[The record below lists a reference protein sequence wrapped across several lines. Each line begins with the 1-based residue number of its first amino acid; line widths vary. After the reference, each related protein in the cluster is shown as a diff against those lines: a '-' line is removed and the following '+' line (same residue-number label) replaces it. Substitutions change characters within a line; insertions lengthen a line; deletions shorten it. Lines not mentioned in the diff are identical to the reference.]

1 MRIAQSRFVTL
12 MGQGARLE
20 RALINFMLDL
30 HGGKGYREVLPPI
43 LVNSASLT
51 GSATAAEVH
60 TVTGANVEIDVLPV
74 EDLDLLVA
82 GTAVARKRVGQRV
95 FAGEV
100 AMRFAVG
107 DADVHIGIDGG
118 VATGTH
124 LLNKFSWGIAPSG
137 FYVRN
142 NFVGV
147 PVHQYG
153 AIIKP
158 VHAKALRFRTRQAAT
173 KSNPRGKFNPFQ
185 FRQSVRIPRRQMMPE
200 ADTGGLGNWGPRLNT
215 AADGFLQR
223 TMGW

>member
-1 MRIAQSRFVTL
+1 MPAATVELRQLALHIRSVGTPAWRRDLSAVLGAEALAILDDEFTSSTNPYGVKWDPLTSRT
-12 MGQGARLE
+12 G
-20 RALINFMLDL
+20 
-30 HGGKGYREVLPPI
+30 LP
-43 LVNSASLT
+43 LS
-51 GSATAAEVH
+51 
-60 TVTGANVEIDVLPV
+60 D
-74 EDLDLLVA
+74 
-82 GTAVARKRVGQRV
+82 
-95 FAGEV
+95 
-100 AMRFAVG
+100 
-107 DADVHIGIDGG
+107 
-118 VATGTH
+118 TGTH

-158 VHAKALRFRTRQAAT
+158 VHAKALRFRTRKAAT

-200 ADTGGLGNWGPRLNT
+200 ADTGGLGQWGPRFNT
-215 AADGFLQR
+215 AADGFMQR